1 MTPKP
6 KSWLAL
12 MLAATL
18 LPLAACD
25 DDGVGGA
32 NGKTSLS
39 IYLTDAAGDVDA
51 VWVEILGI
59 TLQGGEGPIELLG
72 EPTELILLTDL
83 VGVTQLL
90 VDDAE
95 LDPANYGQL
104 RLRVG
109 DAVLL
114 SGDEEVYVK
123 GEDVAMPDEVEGLP
137 VVGDL
142 QCPSCSQ
149 SGIKVTIPND
159 ELDLPDGEAALVLE
173 FDVHQSFGHMAG
185 KAEKWVM
192 HPVIHGTLT
201 DQPSSTLSIGGTVQL
216 AEVEGTPISIDPCP
230 TETDIRTI
238 QDFTPTATILG
249 IVDGEG
255 NPIVRTGQVDEEGA
269 FEITFLPP
277 GAYDMAYETTLDLGD
292 FVLTFTATVEP
303 AQVTLTDV
311 PFGDMLYTIQSGTC
325 DPVE

>member
-1 MTPKP
+1 MTRKP
-6 KSWLAL
+6 KTWLAL
-12 MLAATL
+12 MLAVTL

-39 IYLTDAAGDVDA
+39 VYLTDAAGDVDA

-59 TLQGGEGPIELLG
+59 TLQGGEGPVELLG
-72 EPTELILLTDL
+72 EPTDLILLTDL

-90 VDDAE
+90 VDNAE
-95 LDPANYGQL
+95 MDPASYGQL
-104 RLRVG
+104 RMQVG

-114 SGDEEVYVK
+114 TSDQEVYVK
-123 GEDVAMPDEVEGLP
+123 GDPVMPEGLDGP
-137 VVGDL
+137 PWGDL

-159 ELDLPDGEAALVLE
+159 EVELPEGEAALVLE

-185 KAEKWVM
+185 MSGKWVM

-216 AEVEGTPISIDPCP
+216 AEVEGTPISIPPCP
-230 TETDIRTI
+230 TETDVRTI

-249 IVDGEG
+249 IVDGDG
-255 NPIVRTGQVDEEGA
+255 NPIVRTGHVNEEGA
-269 FEITFLPP
+269 FEIPFLPP
-277 GAYDMAYETTLDLGD
+277 GTYDMAYETTLDLED
-292 FVLTFTATVEP
+292 FVLTFTATVDP
-303 AQVTLTDV
+303 AQVTLTDA
-311 PFGDMLYTIQSGTC
+311 PFGDMLYTIQSATC